1 MQFHN
6 QKTSVIYKTRTTKDP
21 RGFYVSIVERLEL
34 GANNTVAR
42 AYLSSREVHST
53 RAKARHYATS
63 MARYQFSK
71 HCAIYGM

>member
-6 QKTSVIYKTRTTKDP
+6 QKTNVTFKTRTKKENNG
-21 RGFYVSIVERLEL
+21 RFISIVERLEL
-34 GANNTVAR
+34 GANNIVAR
-42 AYLSSREVHST
+42 AYLSSREVHAT

-71 HCAIYGM
+71 HCAIHGM